1 MRHVG
6 VGGPS
11 LSRYRFIVVKCFTA
25 RATSIVHRLPV
36 LASRTLRLFSLSFSL
51 FPIFYLFRSK
61 IIKEDFVL
69 VVGLQIL
76 QFFVNFAL
84 QCCTLI
90 IDSSQVHRFLV
101 TLFLRSFKLC
111 SRLTGF
117 LLDVSEKFEEVL
129 GIFLK
134 HLLRANKTQ
143 LTHFIEVCQSLNFFV
158 LLLEEHLHEEHLS
171 FLLDQIPAI
180 FSVLRPLNGHIK
192 TSVLGHIDL
201 ICDVWVDGQRR
212 RLDISLAEFAQA
224 ALPRRSILLPDLE
237 LFVPLALVFFPRALL
252 VLERE
257 DSVIARVGERID
269 LLLEAEERLR
279 TVSTGSTVR
288 VLPSCA
294 ASVETGAAVTH
305 FTHISHSQA
314 R

>member
-90 IDSSQVHRFLV
+90 IDSSQVHCFLV

-180 FSVLRPLNGHIK
+180 LSVLRPLNRHVKASIFR
-192 TSVLGHIDL
+192 HIDL
-201 ICDVWVDGQRR
+201 ICDIRVDGQCGW
-212 RLDISLAEFAQA
+212 LDISFTELAEA
-224 ALPRRSILLPDLE
+224 ALPRGPILLPDLKF
-237 LFVPLALVFFPRALL
+237 LVRLALALL
-252 VLERE
+252 PNPLLILESE
-257 DSVIARVGERID
+257 YTVIARVSER
-269 LLLEAEERLR
+269 
-279 TVSTGSTVR
+279 V
-288 VLPSCA
+288 
-294 ASVETGAAVTH
+294 
-305 FTHISHSQA
+305 
-314 R
+314 